1 MNQARDEHI
10 AVAIIGGGPAGLTAA
25 AELAPRTDGEVR
37 VIEREADP
45 DGAYTTGQLQ
55 NLVHLHHAQAG
66 RHAAII
72 GAELVSWSAVLTLR
86 EAGCDTVLMTTQ
98 YPAGESYAAVR
109 AAGRLALHVPVT
121 ARTRVT

>member
-45 DGAYTTGQLQ
+45 GGIPRHSD
-55 NLVHLHHAQAG
+55 HAGYGIRDLRRFICAPT
-66 RHAAII
+66 R
-72 GAELVSWSAVLTLR
+72 SSAPP
-86 EAGCDTVLMTTQ
+86 E
-98 YPAGESYAAVR
+98 PAN
-109 AAGRLALHVPVT
+109 VPGP
-121 ARTRVT
+121 RG